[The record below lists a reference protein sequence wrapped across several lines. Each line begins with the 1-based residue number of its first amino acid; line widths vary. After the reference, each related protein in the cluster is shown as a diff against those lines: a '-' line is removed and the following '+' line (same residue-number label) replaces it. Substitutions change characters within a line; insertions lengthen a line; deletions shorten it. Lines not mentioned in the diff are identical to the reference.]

1 MLKNSKLIIVT
12 MIFLITLCS
21 TSVVQAMTIVLD
33 PGHGGQDPGAV
44 NGSTYESDVNLKIAR
59 YIKEYLEEY
68 EGVEVILTHNGLSS
82 GELTIFERS
91 MIARNKK
98 ADLLVSIHTN
108 SSETSEGNGA
118 EIYVSANTSQEKYNK
133 KTTELANRILK
144 NLSSIGI
151 ANRGVLTKLIP
162 TDTTDVYSDGTRADY
177 MGIIRYAMR
186 GTMID
191 DGIVTVLQ
199 NGEKVEVPASTSAN
213 VQNGEGIPT
222 ILVEHCF
229 IKGND
234 YKYIDSD
241 EDIKKLAKADLEA
254 IVEQYGL
261 KLKSDEEN
269 PKEPENK
276 PNTPEE
282 VKETDIEINEKD
294 KEIKITPSITLKHLQ
309 KKIET
314 TKYYIIDSEGKTLDK
329 EKEILATGYKLK
341 VNNKTYTIIKM
352 GDVTG
357 DGKAIAVD
365 GLAILKHKLKKIELE
380 ELYLKA
386 ADTTNDGT
394 ISSADS
400 LAIIKDS
407 IGTSMIHL

>member
-59 YIKEYLEEY
+59 YLKEYLEEY

-82 GELTIFERS
+82 GELTIFERT

-365 GLAILKHKLKKIELE
+365 GLTILKHKLKKIELE

>member
-59 YIKEYLEEY
+59 YLKEYLEEY

>member
-59 YIKEYLEEY
+59 YLKEYLEEY

-294 KEIKITPSITLKHLQ
+294 IPL
-309 KKIET
+309 
-314 TKYYIIDSEGKTLDK
+314 YG
-329 EKEILATGYKLK
+329 K
-341 VNNKTYTIIKM
+341 VNI
-352 GDVTG
+352 
-357 DGKAIAVD
+357 
-365 GLAILKHKLKKIELE
+365 
-380 ELYLKA
+380 
-386 ADTTNDGT
+386 
-394 ISSADS
+394 
-400 LAIIKDS
+400 
-407 IGTSMIHL
+407 

>member
-1 MLKNSKLIIVT
+1 MSNFNKVSILII
-12 MIFLITLCS
+12 IFLFALCS
-21 TSVVQAMTIVLD
+21 TNIVQAMTIVLD
-33 PGHGGQDPGAV
+33 PGHGGQDPGTV
-44 NGSTYESDVNLKIAR
+44 NGSIYEKDINLKIAK
-59 YIKEYLEEY
+59 YLKEYLEEY

-82 GELTIFERS
+82 GELTIFERAI
-91 MIARNKK
+91 IARNKK
-98 ADLLVSIHTN
+98 ADLLVSIHIN
-108 SSETSEGNGA
+108 SSETSEGEGA
-118 EIYVSANTSQEKYNK
+118 EVYVSANTSLEKYNK
-133 KTTELANRILK
+133 ETTELANKILE
-144 NLSSIGI
+144 NLSAIGI

-191 DGIVTVLQ
+191 DGVVTILQ
-199 NGEKVEVPASTSAN
+199 NGEKVEVPESTSAN

-241 EDIKKLAKADLEA
+241 EDIKKLAKADLDA
-254 IVEQYGL
+254 IVKQYDL
-261 KLKSDEEN
+261 KLKTDE
-269 PKEPENK
+269 KEPTTPTDPTK
-276 PNTPEE
+276 PDEIRQ
-282 VKETDIEINEKD
+282 TDIEINEKD
-294 KEIKITPSITLKHLQ
+294 KIIRITPSITVENLEERL
-309 KKIET
+309 ET
-314 TKYYIIDSEGKTLDK
+314 TEYFIIDSEGKILDK

-341 VNNKTYTIIKM
+341 VGDNTYTIIKM

-380 ELYLKA
+380 GIYLKA
-386 ADTTNDGT
+386 ADTTNDGAIT
-394 ISSADS
+394 SADA
-400 LAIIKDS
+400 LAVIKDS
-407 IGTSMIHL
+407 VSKLMIHL

>member
-1 MLKNSKLIIVT
+1 
-12 MIFLITLCS
+12 
-21 TSVVQAMTIVLD
+21 MTIVLD

-59 YIKEYLEEY
+59 YLKEYLEEY

>member
-1 MLKNSKLIIVT
+1 MSNFNEVSILII
-12 MIFLITLCS
+12 IFLFALCS
-21 TSVVQAMTIVLD
+21 TNIVQAMTIVLD
-33 PGHGGQDPGAV
+33 PGHGGQDPGTV
-44 NGSTYESDVNLKIAR
+44 NGSIYEKDINLKIAK
-59 YIKEYLEEY
+59 YLKEYLEEY

-82 GELTIFERS
+82 GELTIFERAI
-91 MIARNKK
+91 IARNKK
-98 ADLLVSIHTN
+98 ADLLVSIHIN
-108 SSETSEGNGA
+108 SSETSEGEGA
-118 EIYVSANTSQEKYNK
+118 EVYVSANTSLEKYNK
-133 KTTELANRILK
+133 ETTELANKILE
-144 NLSSIGI
+144 NLSAIGI

-191 DGIVTVLQ
+191 DGVVTILQ
-199 NGEKVEVPASTSAN
+199 NGEKVEVPESTSAN

-241 EDIKKLAKADLEA
+241 EDIKKLAKADLDA
-254 IVEQYGL
+254 IVKQYDL
-261 KLKSDEEN
+261 KLKTDE
-269 PKEPENK
+269 KEPTTPTDPTK
-276 PNTPEE
+276 PDEIRQ
-282 VKETDIEINEKD
+282 TDIEINEKD
-294 KEIKITPSITLKHLQ
+294 KIIRITPSITVENLEERL
-309 KKIET
+309 ET
-314 TKYYIIDSEGKTLDK
+314 TEYFIIDSEGKILDK

-341 VNNKTYTIIKM
+341 VGDNTYTIIKM

-380 ELYLKA
+380 GM
-386 ADTTNDGT
+386 TVQ
-394 ISSADS
+394 
-400 LAIIKDS
+400 
-407 IGTSMIHL
+407 